1 MLPEERSHAIS
12 NAALVSIPVFT
23 PGVFN
28 VATKLNDLIDKRKRR
43 EAAAALAAAKEAGD
57 GDSDLDNAVD
67 EDA

>member
-1 MLPEERSHAIS
+1 L
-12 NAALVSIPVFT
+12 IPVFT
-23 PGVFN
+23 PCVFN